1 MLRGYVLHSRRSA
14 ASAQEKA
21 LREAGVTVV
30 YIEGKVGDVATAIRT
45 LREDDGLAV
54 NRLSDL
60 ANDRR
65 SLRKYIQQVHEKGA
79 HVYEVATKRRSDN
92 ANHLAEM
99 IFDATDKLGQIKK
112 GHDPKKARE
121 FGLRG
126 GRPRSDRGITDA
138 DAEKHWFDMRH
149 DTNTEALKHMG
160 SWTETAAW
168 RKFGASGRKTG
179 PRRPLPAKLKR
190 KR

>member
-1 MLRGYVLHSRRSA
+1 MSVIYV
-14 ASAQEKA
+14 
-21 LREAGVTVV
+21 
-30 YIEGKVGDVATAIRT
+30 EGKLGDVAVAIRT
-45 LREDDGLAV
+45 LRPDDGLAV

-65 SLRKYIQQVHEKGA
+65 SLRKYIQQVHDKGA

-92 ANHLAEM
+92 ANDLAGM
-99 IFDATDKLGQIKK
+99 IFEATDKLAQVKK

-121 FGLRG
+121 FGSRG
-126 GRPRSDRGITDA
+126 GRPRSDREISDA

-149 DTNTEALKHMG
+149 ATNADALTHMG
-160 SWTETAAW
+160 KWTENAAW

-179 PRRPLPAKLKR
+179 PRKPLPAKLKR